1 MRELHKLY
9 VKHACREY
17 LENWPELVKY
27 CGYREDNI
35 PQLQDVNTFLKRKCI
50 NIFLTSYRFAAKRK
64 KIKAN
69 TLNGLMIDTLQIVR
83 LM

>member
-35 PQLQDVNTFLKRKCI
+35 PQLQDVNTFLKRKFDRLLCI
-50 NIFLTSYRFAAKRK
+50 
-64 KIKAN
+64 
-69 TLNGLMIDTLQIVR
+69 IDIDITHDY
-83 LM
+83 